1 MTCLVVHLVWRKSK
15 FELDMNSLVPK
26 DGTIC
31 LEEKAW
37 IRECNESGF
46 ECLLCYSLADEVSLT
61 VGSSAMQF
69 RCYFLH
75 CWVVLRQER
84 HPEIKLHIIWP
95 WAQKR
100 LGQLEF
106 LPSLSRL
113 LQSLRPWGKGLGLKH
128 RGLSAGVKAGAILGP
143 KQFALFSLGDLA
155 PWAVGEAGSHGFPLW
170 FLA

>member
-1 MTCLVVHLVWRKSK
+1 MSDLSGHTPSSWRRC
-15 FELDMNSLVPK
+15 ELELEMNSPVPK

-46 ECLLCYSLADEVSLT
+46 ESLLGYSLADEVSLT

-75 CWVVLRQER
+75 CWAVLRQER

-95 WAQKR
+95 WEQRR
-100 LGQLEF
+100 LG
-106 LPSLSRL
+106 
-113 LQSLRPWGKGLGLKH
+113 
-128 RGLSAGVKAGAILGP
+128 
-143 KQFALFSLGDLA
+143 
-155 PWAVGEAGSHGFPLW
+155 
-170 FLA
+170 